1 MAINME
7 EMEMVKYETEV
18 EMDETRK
25 GRVIG
30 PMIARR
36 LSLFGEEMDAISDQE
51 VDTITAMETEVVVE
65 ELGHTEFEE
74 KEQVREVLVARRKR
88 NGQKKEPGVK
98 VRRID
103 DLFKVKVGGSL
114 EVNLKLEGNVNKKRK
129 QFDCEE

>member
-1 MAINME
+1 MVDKTQETCKDMNMKTCKCLGTCNLPNCVRSGQEGKVREQVVAINME
-7 EMEMVKYETEV
+7 EMEMVKYDAETEV

-65 ELGHTEFEE
+65 ELGHT
-74 KEQVREVLVARRKR
+74 
-88 NGQKKEPGVK
+88 
-98 VRRID
+98 
-103 DLFKVKVGGSL
+103 
-114 EVNLKLEGNVNKKRK
+114 
-129 QFDCEE
+129 